1 MGCSGRRRSRGE
13 GRRGALGIGASP
25 FAWRERG
32 EKRDETIA
40 APLADAASPML
51 GRKMMLV
58 VTEGLEGSKFTFVRD
73 ANEQTKPKKKRT
85 RRESRRSGAKGR

>member
-1 MGCSGRRRSRGE
+1 
-13 GRRGALGIGASP
+13 
-25 FAWRERG
+25 
-32 EKRDETIA
+32 
-40 APLADAASPML
+40 
-51 GRKMMLV
+51 MLV